1 MTQAGG
7 VRARVKAV
15 EILEVDVN
23 QFDDNPLGRL
33 FHAEWTAMGTVGHWG
48 HIHMR
53 KNQYEANIAV
63 EPVSGAWKITGL
75 ELLEEKRIDSYAQK
89 KK

>member
-1 MTQAGG
+1 MSE
-7 VRARVKAV
+7 V
-15 EILEVDVN
+15 EIVQVDVKTLA
-23 QFDDNPLGRL
+23 DHPLGRL
-33 FHAEWTAMGTVGHWG
+33 FHANWTAMGTVAHWG

-53 KNQYEANIAV
+53 KNQYEANISV
-63 EPVSGAWKITGL
+63 EPVDGAWKITDL